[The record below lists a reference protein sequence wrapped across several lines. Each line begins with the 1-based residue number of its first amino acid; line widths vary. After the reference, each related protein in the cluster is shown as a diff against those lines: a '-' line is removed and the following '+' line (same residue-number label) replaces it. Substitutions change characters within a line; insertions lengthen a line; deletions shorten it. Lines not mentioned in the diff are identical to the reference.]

1 MSSQQPDPQPPP
13 EIPQEGTAPAAEI
26 ILPTAI
32 SSDTFSESH
41 AVPAP
46 AEPQPFMEPRRVS
59 TITPDLNVPWS
70 WGDLVVFLL
79 FYFGC
84 TTIFS
89 IVVVFGAAA
98 VMHIG
103 INSLINTR
111 KVLFVSLSIVAQALA
126 SLSSIFYLRI
136 LAYVRGAAT
145 PRQPGEGPW
154 QLLGWRSLGNP
165 PSRGAAVFKY
175 VAGGIGLAF
184 AVSIVSEFVG
194 QRRKVPFEDLFQSRQ
209 TVLMLMAFGILLA
222 PVVEEM
228 MFRGFLY
235 PVVARRFGI
244 AAGIMTTGIL
254 FGAFH
259 AMQLWGAWEQIA
271 LLGLVG
277 IVLTWVRARSH
288 TIVASYIIHVA
299 YNSTLFAGVFLA
311 THGLSKFPAGN

>member
-1 MSSQQPDPQPPP
+1 
-13 EIPQEGTAPAAEI
+13 
-26 ILPTAI
+26 
-32 SSDTFSESH
+32 
-41 AVPAP
+41 
-46 AEPQPFMEPRRVS
+46 
-59 TITPDLNVPWS
+59 
-70 WGDLVVFLL
+70 
-79 FYFGC
+79 
-84 TTIFS
+84 
-89 IVVVFGAAA
+89 
-98 VMHIG
+98 
-103 INSLINTR
+103 
-111 KVLFVSLSIVAQALA
+111 
-126 SLSSIFYLRI
+126 
-136 LAYVRGAAT
+136 
-145 PRQPGEGPW
+145 
-154 QLLGWRSLGNP
+154 LLGWRSLGNP
-165 PSRGAAVFKY
+165 PSRGATVFKY

-244 AAGIMTTGIL
+244 ATGIMTTGIL

-288 TIVASYIIHVA
+288 TIIASYIIHVA
-299 YNSTLFAGVFLA
+299 YNSTLFAGVILA